1 VPHTTNLALL
11 PDWLDAEKIL
21 QAFGPYAFLIVLVIV
36 FAECGLLIGFFMPGD
51 SLLFTTGLFISQ
63 GWIDV
68 PLWLACVLLT
78 IVACL
83 GNLVGYWIGYRSG
96 PAIFNKPNS
105 KLFKREYVD
114 KTHEFFEKYGAGAI
128 VLARFVPI
136 VRTFITVIAG
146 VGRMDFRRYALY
158 TTIGGVLWGAGVT
171 IAGYYLGQI
180 AFIRN
185 NLEAMA
191 IAIVLVSVLPIA
203 FEAVRGWLRQ
213 RRRANAAARAT
224 AAGTAGSAEAG
235 PAEGTAAGTAPAHR
249 AEAEGPADQTDPA
262 DQAGHHRTV
271 R

>member
-1 VPHTTNLALL
+1 MPHTTNLALL

-21 QAFGPYAFLIVLVIV
+21 QAFGPYAFVIVLVIV

-51 SLLFTTGLFISQ
+51 SLLFTTGLFIAH
-63 GWIDV
+63 GFIDV
-68 PLWLACVLLT
+68 PLWLACILLT
-78 IVACL
+78 VVACI
-83 GNLVGYWIGYRSG
+83 GNLVGYWIGYRGG

-105 KLFKREYVD
+105 KIFKREYVD
-114 KTHEFFEKYGAGAI
+114 KTHEFFEKYGPGAI

-146 VGRMDFRRYALY
+146 VGRMDFRRYATY
-158 TTIGGVLWGAGVT
+158 TTIGGVLWGSGIT

-180 AFIRN
+180 TFIKD

-203 FEAVRGWLRQ
+203 FEALRGWLKQ
-213 RRRANAAARAT
+213 RRRGGATT
-224 AAGTAGSAEAG
+224 AAGTAADPAAAGSVPESG
-235 PAEGTAAGTAPAHR
+235 EGTAAGT
-249 AEAEGPADQTDPA
+249 GPDRA
-262 DQAGHHRTV
+262 DQAEVEAEQPGHHRSA

>member
-21 QAFGPYAFLIVLVIV
+21 QAFGPYAFVIVLVIV

-51 SLLFTTGLFISQ
+51 SLLFTTGLFIAH
-63 GWIDV
+63 GFIDV
-68 PLWLACVLLT
+68 PLWLACILLT
-78 IVACL
+78 VVACL

-105 KLFKREYVD
+105 KLFKQEYVN
-114 KTHEFFEKYGAGAI
+114 KTHEFFEKYGPGAI

-146 VGRMDFRRYALY
+146 VGRMEFRQYAIY
-158 TTIGGVLWGAGVT
+158 TTVGGILWGTGVT
-171 IAGYYLGQI
+171 VAGFYLGQI
-180 AFIRN
+180 DFIRH

-203 FEAVRGWLRQ
+203 FEAVRGWLRS
-213 RRRANAAARAT
+213 RRRRAT
-224 AAGTAGSAEAG
+224 AAGTAAA
-235 PAEGTAAGTAPAHR
+235 ADTA
-249 AEAEGPADQTDPA
+249 A
-262 DQAGHHRTV
+262 DQAEAVEEPDRRPSGR
-271 R
+271 